1 MKSISNEFHSY
12 KYTVTWIVLCES
24 MNLLLGCEIC
34 KNVDFSIILIPC
46 IKKNDVYKLTQKWM
60 ESFTVSMGDKF
71 KSKGRSLS
79 IHIYKQ
85 SRVLDK
91 NLAHL
96 SIDDK
101 CVYVTELANFVSIQ

>member
-1 MKSISNEFHSY
+1 
-12 KYTVTWIVLCES
+12 
-24 MNLLLGCEIC
+24 
-34 KNVDFSIILIPC
+34 
-46 IKKNDVYKLTQKWM
+46 M